1 MNTILRTEA
10 FDLWLKKL
18 KDPRAKLVLLNE
30 SVPPNEINL
39 GIASLSGAAYQKC
52 VFTLAQA
59 IECISLA
66 SEI

>member
-1 MNTILRTEA
+1 MNTILGTEA

-18 KDPRAKLVLLNE
+18 KAPGAKLVLLKE
-30 SVPPNEINL
+30 SVPPNEITSA
-39 GIASLSGAAYQKC
+39 IASLSGAAYQKC
-52 VFTLAQA
+52 VFALAQD